1 MFLIDLFL
9 TFFKGFYHRGILHT
23 SKADIFWHYIYGEF
37 ILDLMVVLPFILS
50 WFGFLAANY
59 LMLLRITRVKRMLK
73 NIEDIVNF

>member
-23 SKADIFWHYIYGEF
+23 SKSDIFWHYIYGEF
-37 ILDLMVVLPFILS
+37 ILDMMVVLPFILS